1 MFNVSRP
8 TVERWRD
15 HNGRRKQ
22 NIIGVPRRMLVGKKL
37 IPEIARI
44 MAANVG
50 NTDNRHLSAARIYD
64 LLKAPTS
71 PGRDLSSPGRDLS
84 SPVRDLSFS
93 QRTVERMDAEVRP
106 SFSRYEHY
114 DEDEE

>member
-8 TVERWRD
+8 TVESGRD

-22 NIIGVPRRMLVGKKL
+22 NTMGVPRRMLVGKKL

-71 PGRDLSSPGRDLS
+71 PVHDLS

-93 QRTVERMDAEVRP
+93 QRTVERMGAEVRL

>member
-71 PGRDLSSPGRDLS
+71 PGRDLS
-84 SPVRDLSFS
+84 FS

>member
-8 TVERWRD
+8 TVERGRD

-22 NIIGVPRRMLVGKKL
+22 TIMGVPRRMLVGKKL

-64 LLKAPTS
+64 LLRAPT
-71 PGRDLSSPGRDLS
+71 

-93 QRTVERMDAEVRP
+93 RRTVERMGAEVRP